1 MAGKPTTGKGGQ
13 QGQTATGR
21 RPEPEPEERTGL
33 QTHNPMTVPLWELY
47 MSELK
52 GAMQSERKAGQPCLL
67 SAPPPP
73 PRLPRVL
80 LTMFPFWALSAPLT
94 SALPIL
100 SNQKSSHNLESQTI
114 VFLLSC
120 SIAPGKYLF
129 ILYLTAFLFQALRN
143 QDLAKP

>member
-33 QTHNPMTVPLWELY
+33 QTRNPMTVPLWELY

-73 PRLPRVL
+73 PRP
-80 LTMFPFWALSAPLT
+80 AP
-94 SALPIL
+94 
-100 SNQKSSHNLESQTI
+100 
-114 VFLLSC
+114 
-120 SIAPGKYLF
+120 APGHVTLPSVCWTPAMLVISSFLENAKLLYPHPRQTLF
-129 ILYLTAFLFQALRN
+129 A
-143 QDLAKP
+143 